1 MLLWTLPSG
10 GVRFIWDPG
19 FCSAPMTSSHPRT
32 AHPLTYD
39 SLKPLLEP
47 RARDSH
53 KGDYGHVLVLGGDHG
68 MGGAVLMAGSAS
80 ARGGAGLTSVAT
92 RAEHVPALIAQRPE
106 LMARGIA
113 SEADLDP
120 LLERATVLVAGP
132 GLGQSAW
139 SRACLQKGLKI
150 AAARALPVVL
160 DADAL
165 NWLSKE
171 PALFPQELHG
181 RCVFTPHAGEAA
193 RLLGCSREE
202 VSKDR
207 EAAVKSMQQMFGGAA
222 VLKGAGTLICYPQGE
237 RVQVAMCG
245 HGNPGMAS
253 GGMGDVLSGLLGA
266 LLAQGFSLADSV
278 RLGVCI
284 HSKAADVAAEQDGQ
298 RGLLATDLL
307 PQIRRLLNP

>member
-1 MLLWTLPSG
+1 MAT
-10 GVRFIWDPG
+10 
-19 FCSAPMTSSHPRT
+19 SHPLT
-32 AHPLTYD
+32 AHPLSYD
-39 SLKPLLEP
+39 SLKLLLTP

-53 KGDYGHVLVLGGDHG
+53 KGDFGHVLVVGGDHG

-106 LMARGIA
+106 LMVRGVE
-113 SEADLDP
+113 SDADLAP
-120 LLERATVLVAGP
+120 LLERATVLVLGP
-132 GLGQSAW
+132 GLGHSTW
-139 SRACLQKGLKI
+139 SRDCLKFALQN
-150 AAARALPVVL
+150 AVARNLPVIL

-165 NWLSKE
+165 NWLGKE
-171 PALFPQELHG
+171 PALFPPGLQGKCLL
-181 RCVFTPHAGEAA
+181 TPHAGEAA
-193 RLLGCSREE
+193 RLLGIT
-202 VSKDR
+202 R
-207 EAAVKSMQQMFGGAA
+207 EAVTRDRVAAVNALQKKFGGAA
-222 VLKGAGTLICYPQGE
+222 VLKGAGTLVCFPQGE
-237 RVQVAMCG
+237 RTQIAFCG

-284 HSKAADVAAEQDGQ
+284 HSKAADLAAESDGQ

-307 PQIRRLLNP
+307 LHIRRLLNP